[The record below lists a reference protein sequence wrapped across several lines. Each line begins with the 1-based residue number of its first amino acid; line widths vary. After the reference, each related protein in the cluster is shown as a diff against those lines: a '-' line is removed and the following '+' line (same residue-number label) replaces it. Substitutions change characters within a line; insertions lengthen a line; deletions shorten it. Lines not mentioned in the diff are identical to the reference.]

1 MEKLCLKLQFFELLS
16 QSKTYIGQWETIGEF
31 KKWDEFWPRTYVVG
45 EDIWTWLKAQF
56 GVTSMWL
63 IKLKNYNHKFIKAS
77 FLKVYS
83 DYDSAT
89 GIKGDVS

>member
-1 MEKLCLKLQFFELLS
+1 
-16 QSKTYIGQWETIGEF
+16 
-31 KKWDEFWPRTYVVG
+31 VG